1 MHVCN
6 NKRPTSLKGH
16 VSTITYR
23 LTCQRVLDFI
33 VNPCGWMGGGRRV
46 GSREII
52 STLTP
57 WAKRW
62 KLLVIKDLHLCNYIT
77 VNLL

>member
-57 WAKRW
+57 
-62 KLLVIKDLHLCNYIT
+62 
-77 VNLL
+77 